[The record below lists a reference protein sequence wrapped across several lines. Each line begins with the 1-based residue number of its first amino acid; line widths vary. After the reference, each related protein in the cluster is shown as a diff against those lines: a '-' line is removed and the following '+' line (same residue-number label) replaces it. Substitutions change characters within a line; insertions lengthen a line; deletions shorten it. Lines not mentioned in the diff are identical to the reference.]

1 MINEYVMKLI
11 ENLPDDIKNAKEPL
25 VIDLVL
31 DGGIF
36 NGSYLVGAL
45 YFLKEMENR
54 KYIKIDRISGCS
66 IGSIVAFL
74 YFIDG
79 LDLMPELYNII
90 NKDFR
95 ETYKLEKLKELK
107 KYLEQNIPT
116 DICQKV
122 NGKLFI
128 TYNNVIKFKKVV
140 KKEYK
145 DVDDIINSLINSC
158 FVPILIDGNILN
170 KGKYVDGFNPYIFNL
185 EINKTLN
192 KPLNKILNKKILHLD
207 LYGYDK
213 VGYLLNVKN
222 EKTNYHRILSGLLDI
237 HSFFIKGCSTPMC
250 SYVNNWTISDI
261 CFNRFKTL
269 VERIVIYIVYFLVIM
284 KKYLSNQFKDN
295 ILYKLFSKI
304 SHVIFVIMLENYCL

>member
-11 ENLPDDIKNAKEPL
+11 DNLPDDIKNAKEPL

-54 KYIKIDRISGCS
+54 NYIKIDRISGCS

-95 ETYKLEKLKELK
+95 ETYKLEKIKELK
-107 KYLEQNIPT
+107 IHLEKNIPT
-116 DICQKV
+116 DICKKV

-128 TYNNVIKFKKVV
+128 SYNNIIKRKKIV

-158 FVPILIDGNILN
+158 FVPFLIDGNILN
-170 KGKYVDGFNPYIFNL
+170 KGKYVDGFNPYIFDL
-185 EINKTLN
+185 ESNKTS
-192 KPLNKILNKKILHLD
+192 NKKILHLD

-250 SYVNNWTISDI
+250 SYINNWTISDT
-261 CFNRFKTL
+261 CFNKLKGL
-269 VERIVIYIVYFLVIM
+269 VEKIFIYIIYFSVIM
-284 KKYLSNQFKDN
+284 KKHVSTQFKDN
-295 ILYKLFSKI
+295 ILYKLLSKI
-304 SHVIFVIMLENYCL
+304 SQDVFIIMLEKYCL

>member
-11 ENLPDDIKNAKEPL
+11 DNLPDDIKNVKEPL

-31 DGGIF
+31 EGGIF
-36 NGSYLVGAL
+36 NGSYLIGAL
-45 YFLKEMENR
+45 YFLKEMEKR

-66 IGSIVAFL
+66 IGSIVAFV

-79 LDLMPELYNII
+79 LDFMPEFYNII
-90 NKDFR
+90 NKEFR

-107 KYLEQNIPT
+107 KILEKNIPT
-116 DICQKV
+116 DVCQKV

-128 TYNNVIKFKKVV
+128 TYNNVIKRKKVV

-145 DVDDIINSLINSC
+145 DVDDIINSIINSC
-158 FVPILIDGNILN
+158 FFPILIDGNILH
-170 KGKYVDGFNPYIFNL
+170 KGKYVDGFNPYIFDL

-192 KPLNKILNKKILHLD
+192 RKNQKKILHLD

-237 HSFFIKGCSTPMC
+237 HSFFIKGSSTPMC
-250 SYVNNWTISDI
+250 SYVNNWTMYDI
-261 CFNRFKTL
+261 CFNRLKTL
-269 VERIVIYIVYFLVIM
+269 VERIIIYIVYFSVII
-284 KKYLSNQFKDN
+284 KKHFSNQFKDN
-295 ILYKLFSKI
+295 IIYKLFSKI
-304 SHVIFVIMLENYCL
+304 SHVVFVIMLENYCL

>member
-1 MINEYVMKLI
+1 MINEYVVKLI
-11 ENLPDDIKNAKEPL
+11 DNLPDDIKNAKEPL

-45 YFLKEMENR
+45 YFLKEMEKR

-66 IGSIVAFL
+66 IGSIVAFV
-74 YFIDG
+74 YFIDA
-79 LDLMPELYNII
+79 LDFMPELYNII
-90 NKDFR
+90 NKEFR

-107 KYLEQNIPT
+107 KILEKNIPT
-116 DICQKV
+116 DVCEKV

-128 TYNNVIKFKKVV
+128 TYNNVIKQKKVV

-145 DVDDIINSLINSC
+145 DVDDIINSIINSC
-158 FVPILIDGNILN
+158 FFPILIDGNILH
-170 KGKYVDGFNPYIFNL
+170 KGKYVDGFNPYIFDL

-192 KPLNKILNKKILHLD
+192 RKNQKKILHLD

-237 HSFFIKGCSTPMC
+237 HSFFIKGSSTPMC
-250 SYVNNWTISDI
+250 SYVNNWTIYDI
-261 CFNRFKTL
+261 SFNKLKIL
-269 VERIVIYIVYFLVIM
+269 VERILIYLVYFSVII
-284 KKYLSNQFKDN
+284 KKHFSNQFKDN
-295 ILYKLFSKI
+295 IIYKLFSKI
-304 SHVIFVIMLENYCL
+304 SHVVFVIMLENYCL